1 MKRLGVITGFLL
13 PGLLAFA
20 AKATTYAPRDEPPLY
35 IAMGDRNFLVP
46 ALVIIVPI
54 AMYRHL
60 RKRSR
65 RRRGLC
71 MKCKYDLR
79 GAEHEA
85 CPECGEEIRKADP
98 A

>member
-1 MKRLGVITGFLL
+1 MNRLRIITGLLL

-20 AKATTYAPRDEPPLY
+20 AKATTYAPREEPPLN
-35 IAMGDRNFLVP
+35 IAIVDHNFLVP

-60 RKRSR
+60 KKRSR
-65 RRRGLC
+65 RRHSLC
-71 MKCKYDLR
+71 VKCAYDLR
-79 GAEHEA
+79 GTDHEV
-85 CPECGEEIRKADP
+85 CPECGEEIRKGNP